1 MSNLKHDVYIQIS
14 YKLLY
19 MSHLPM
25 NSHTG
30 LVIFTINYTLYILH
44 PTQGIWSWT
53 RTKTVDKV
61 SDRDVTSINAAVFTK
76 NDHYL
81 FANWF
86 WKIARVTRSNKV
98 NIILIIQPPS
108 PSSWFRLCCHQ
119 TYSRFPSCYF
129 ARCANTFNRIAFISS
144 TPERYITI
152 SNILLRTLCGR
163 SLMFPRHNAGCRLRN
178 DIYCCNFLVTSQ

>member
-30 LVIFTINYTLYILH
+30 LIIFTINYTLYILH
-44 PTQGIWSWT
+44 STQGIWSWT
-53 RTKTVDKV
+53 RTKTADKV
-61 SDRDVTSINAAVFTK
+61 SDRDVTSINAAVVTK

-119 TYSRFPSCYF
+119 TYSRFPGCYSCTMCQHIQPHSF
-129 ARCANTFNRIAFISS
+129 HIVNTREVHNHFKYSPSHAMW
-144 TPERYITI
+144 EITNVPA
-152 SNILLRTLCGR
+152 SQR
-163 SLMFPRHNAGCRLRN
+163 RLP
-178 DIYCCNFLVTSQ
+178 VT